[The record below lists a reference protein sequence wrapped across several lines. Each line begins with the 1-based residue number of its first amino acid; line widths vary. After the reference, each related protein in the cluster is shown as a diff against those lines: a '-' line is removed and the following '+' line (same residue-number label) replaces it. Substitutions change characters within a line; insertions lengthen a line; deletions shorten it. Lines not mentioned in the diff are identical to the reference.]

1 MHVRQWITAQWSKRM
16 LLALVFA
23 ASGALVALMLE
34 GREAPVAA
42 EAHAKLECTVFNY
55 DGQDFVRTNTTL
67 LTEKGKSAVGTKLD
81 HSDAAYQALMEKQ
94 SYSGD
99 ATLFGHTYASE
110 YAPLTDASGA
120 LTGGIFVATRK

>member
-1 MHVRQWITAQWSKRM
+1 MHVIQWIAAQWSKRM

-34 GREAPVAA
+34 GREAPV
-42 EAHAKLECTVFNY
+42 
-55 DGQDFVRTNTTL
+55 
-67 LTEKGKSAVGTKLD
+67 
-81 HSDAAYQALMEKQ
+81 MEKQ

-99 ATLFGHTYASE
+99 ATVFGHTYASD
-110 YAPLTDASGA
+110 YAPLTDASGE